1 MSQPF
6 PVPGAFPPPQLV
18 QDPYPFYRMLR
29 GSQPVFRVPVGD
41 AGSPGVW
48 ILTRH
53 RDVQLVLRDA
63 RCSVMRQR
71 AKIVEQFGDQLP
83 IRAAVGEGGGLRSML
98 VMDPPDH
105 TRVRGLVNK
114 AFTPRRVAAL
124 RRRIE
129 AIVATLLDDVGETWD
144 LIDALAAPL
153 PAIVIAELLGVP
165 AADHRRFKEWS
176 SALVTAIG
184 AGNPV
189 AARAQ
194 FETALDALLAYLREV
209 IAARRAEG
217 TAGRDD
223 LICAMIDAQEERDA
237 LTDAELLATSNLL
250 LLAGHETTTNLIGN
264 GTLALLRRADEL
276 ERLRADRSLL
286 RSAIEELLRFDSP
299 VQATARVPL
308 EDVALD
314 GATLPAGA
322 LVFTGIGAAN
332 RDPEVFAE
340 PDRVD
345 LGRAQNPHL
354 SFGFGAHFCLG
365 APLARLEAE
374 VAFGALLDRF
384 PKLALA
390 SDEPLAYRPNF
401 VLRGLT
407 RLPVRSAP

>member
-340 PDRVD
+340 PDRLD
-345 LGRAQNPHL
+345 LGRAENPHL
-354 SFGFGAHFCLG
+354 AFGFGAHFCLG